1 MFLVKLGDTF
11 YRFES
16 FISVLFH
23 DTLVTLRFPDNKA
36 ATITLEQWNSV
47 TKDNLTVIESL
58 DHKSA

>member
-1 MFLVKLGDTF
+1 MYLVKSGDTF

-23 DTLVTLRFPDNKA
+23 DNLVTLRFPDNKA

-58 DHKSA
+58 DHKSV